1 MEKTLNLTL
10 KELVFV
16 GSILITALGNW
27 YSQTTRLRE
36 IELRIE
42 SESKISE
49 IVQRQQAAELLELKK
64 IVEQRINSKK

>member
-42 SESKISE
+42 SEGKISE
-49 IVQRQQAAELLELKK
+49 IVLRQQAAELLELKK
-64 IVEQRINSKK
+64 MVEQRINSKK